1 MTTPT
6 TPKWLEP
13 AAARSS
19 QEAWTL
25 GHALLQYRTKKSL
38 TEEDLAR
45 ELDTSVDT
53 LRYLCLCRRP
63 NGAARAQQLAQIVER
78 FAVPAEKLEAILR
91 EVAA

>member
-1 MTTPT
+1 MT
-6 TPKWLEP
+6 TPKWLGT

-19 QEAWTL
+19 QETWTL
-25 GHALLQYRTKKSL
+25 GYALEQYRTKKNL

-63 NGAARAQQLAQIVER
+63 EGAEFAQQVAAITAR
-78 FAVPAEKLEAILR
+78 FHVPAENLEVILR
-91 EVAA
+91 EVAG

>member
-1 MTTPT
+1 MT

-19 QEAWTL
+19 QETWTL
-25 GHALLQYRTKKSL
+25 GHVLLQYRTKRNL

-45 ELDTSVDT
+45 ELETSVDT

-63 NGAARAQQLAQIVER
+63 EGPELAQQLATITER
-78 FAVPAEKLEAILR
+78 FPVPAEKLEAILR
-91 EVAA
+91 EIAG

>member
-19 QEAWTL
+19 QKTWTL
-25 GHALLQYRTKKSL
+25 GHAFLQYRNKKQLS
-38 TEEDLAR
+38 EEDLAR

-53 LRYLCLCRRP
+53 LRHLCLCRRP
-63 NGAARAQQLAQIVER
+63 EAAQFAQHLAQIVER
-78 FAVPAEKLEAILR
+78 FLVPAEKLEAILR
-91 EVAA
+91 AVPA